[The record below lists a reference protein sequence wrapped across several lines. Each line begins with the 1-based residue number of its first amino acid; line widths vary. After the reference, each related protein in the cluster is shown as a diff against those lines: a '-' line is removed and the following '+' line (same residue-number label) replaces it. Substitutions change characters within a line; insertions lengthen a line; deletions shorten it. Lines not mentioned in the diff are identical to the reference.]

1 MRELGSRRKAWAL
14 GWAVL
19 AFLYAPLVVM
29 AVFSFNDSEFTSLPF
44 TGFTWRWYQ
53 VLLEDDRL
61 LESVWNS
68 VYVALGVV
76 ALSSLFGLPAAIAL
90 DRYEFP
96 GKAWFA
102 RLVLLPI
109 VLPGVIT
116 GVALLLFYMLLHFR
130 LSLYTIMLGQGTG
143 LMCVTITEVAA
154 RLRRMGR
161 SPEDAAR
168 MLGASEWEVLRTVT
182 LPGVMP
188 ALLGAMLI
196 AFSISFDEIAVTY
209 LLTGRQN
216 TLPMALWSMLRR
228 EATPEVN
235 AISTL
240 VIVASIVLICI
251 GTWLSRRGSGE
262 PVSAPG

>member
-53 VLLEDDRL
+53 ALLEDDRL

-116 GVALLLFYMLLHFR
+116 GVALLLFYMLLHFK

-168 MLGASEWEVLRTVT
+168 MLGATEWEVLRTVT

-188 ALLGAMLI
+188 ALVGAMLI

-235 AISTL
+235 AVSTL

>member
-19 AFLYAPLVVM
+19 AFLYAPLIVM

-53 VLLEDDRL
+53 AFLEDDRL

-68 VYVALGVV
+68 IYVALGVV

-116 GVALLLFYMLLHFR
+116 GVALLLFYMLLHFK

-168 MLGASEWEVLRTVT
+168 MLGATEWEVLRTVT

-216 TLPMALWSMLRR
+216 TLPMTLWSMLRR

-235 AISTL
+235 AVSTL

-262 PVSAPG
+262 PVAAPG